1 MTTASEGPAGVDL
14 SGRRLLTATIVTGLG
29 VSLSTLTA
37 SIVFVS
43 LPSLATAFAVDLGT
57 VQWVVMAYFIAVSSL
72 HLSMGRIADLLG
84 RRRVYQAGF
93 VIFIVASALAGLS
106 PSVEWLIAARVL
118 QAVGA
123 SIIQANG
130 PAIMTHL
137 YPAEQR
143 GKALGYFGIFGAAG
157 FFSGPVLGGIILDL
171 AGWPF
176 VFYALIPVA
185 GVTMLAGMF
194 VLPSIPA
201 AKGGRFD
208 RPGAILIAFIFAPAV
223 YALSNGFRDGWGSPL
238 VLLAIGTLVAATIL
252 FYLRERSTAHP
263 LVDLGLFRVINFR
276 TALIVSLLGY
286 ISIDSVNLLMPFFM
300 ERVLG
305 TSSTVVGFVLA
316 SIPLVTGASAVV
328 AGRVSDRLGPR
339 IPRSIGLLGLGMG
352 LASFALLGPGSG
364 LPQLLAGM
372 VLVGLGRG
380 FFVTPNTSVMMGS
393 LSRER
398 AGLAGGVVASS
409 RTFGR
414 ACGQALW
421 GGVFGM
427 VVVSITGMA
436 VGDSPV
442 EALLSGYRVVF
453 VAAGAVAGV
462 AGLVSLYGKGAEK
475 G

>member
-1 MTTASEGPAGVDL
+1 MTTSTERPDAVHL
-14 SGRRLLTATIVTGLG
+14 YGRRLVAAIIVTGLG
-29 VSLSTLTA
+29 VTLSTLTA

-43 LPSLATAFAVDLGT
+43 LPSLETAFGVDRAT

-93 VIFIVASALAGLS
+93 IIFILASVLAGMS
-106 PSVEWLIAARVL
+106 PTVEWLIAARVL

-130 PAIMTHL
+130 PAIMTYVH
-137 YPAEQR
+137 PPGER
-143 GKALGYFGIFGAAG
+143 GKALGYFGIFGAVG
-157 FFSGPVLGGIILDL
+157 FFSGPVLGGVILDV
-171 AGWPF
+171 ADWPF

-185 GVTMLAGMF
+185 VVALLTGLF

-201 AKGGRFD
+201 ARGGTFD

-223 YALSNGFRDGWGSPL
+223 YALNSGFRDGWSSPL
-238 VLLAIGTLVAATIL
+238 VLAAIATLVIATAL

-263 LVDLGLFRVINFR
+263 LVDLELFKVVNFR
-276 TALIVSLLGY
+276 TALIVALLGY
-286 ISIDSVNLLMPFFM
+286 VAIDSVNLLMPFFM
-300 ERVLG
+300 QRVMG
-305 TSSTVVGFVLA
+305 TSTTAVGFVLA
-316 SIPLVTGASAVV
+316 SIPLVTGMTGVV
-328 AGRVSDRLGPR
+328 AGYVSDRLGPR
-339 IPRSIGLLGLGMG
+339 LPRSIGLVGLGVG

-364 LPQLLAGM
+364 IPQVLAGM

-398 AGLAGGVVASS
+398 SGLAGGFVAAS

-427 VVVSITGMA
+427 VVVSITGLA
-436 VGDSPV
+436 VADSPV
-442 EALLSGYRVVF
+442 EALLSGYRVAF
-453 VAAGAVAGV
+453 LAAGGVAALAGM
-462 AGLVSLYGKGAEK
+462 VSLYGKRESKA
-475 G
+475 